1 MRYVLYHQDRKMNT
15 MMNHDTLSY
24 AFLCALSTGVAYLY
38 RDQVDFDLPNEDLP
52 TINFFLASLVSGLT
66 ATGALLS
73 TISRDGSR
81 DTFNHN
87 DEMAVKVLNV
97 LSDDECEI
105 IYHHAQSI
113 FDALLQDKSNDDSFA
128 QNMLGKLHQYITEFK
143 DTELNNLDTYDAYS
157 RPPEYDTHDVIR
169 TIVHTIISSEPHLH
183 VPDHHTNRL
192 NSSESDVINRLS
204 DIQQYTKLI
213 VTDDNG
219 IDERISQGSTASMTD
234 DESSDDNS
242 QSERSSEVD
251 KKDQEDDSD
260 VDGRSRPA

>member
-1 MRYVLYHQDRKMNT
+1 MRYVLYHQDRKMNI
-15 MMNHDTLSY
+15 MMNQDTLSY
-24 AFLCALSTGVAYLY
+24 VFLCALSTGVAYLY

-105 IYHHAQSI
+105 IYHHAQTI

-128 QNMLGKLHQYITEFK
+128 QNMLEKLHQYITEFK
-143 DTELNNLDTYDAYS
+143 DIELNNPDTYDAYS
-157 RPPEYDTHDVIR
+157 RPPEYDAHDVIR
-169 TIVHTIISSEPHLH
+169 TIVHTITSSEPHLH
-183 VPDHHTNRL
+183 VPDRHANRL
-192 NSSESDVINRLS
+192 NSSESDVVKRLS
-204 DIQQYTKLI
+204 DIQAYTKL
-213 VTDDNG
+213 VGTDDN
-219 IDERISQGSTASMTD
+219 DTDDRISQGSTASMTD
-234 DESSDDNS
+234 DESSDYNS

-251 KKDQEDDSD
+251 RKDQEDDSD
-260 VDGRSRPA
+260 VDDRSRPA